1 MSEQNDTTAHRP
13 DLAGPGSGG
22 GPGQPWPGAA
32 GQDGARWAGAPGAAV
47 PGWSWGPA
55 ATPPGPPAAPARVT
69 AAVAMGAA
77 GVLALGLVLA
87 VFVASLVLR
96 AGAED
101 LGRGLGEALGAS
113 PDGLAAEAL
122 AGIEDGG
129 WDAYP
134 PGTAIEQS
142 EPVAPAGLGS
152 DPALDAYAQECFTG
166 LLQSCDDLYAESP
179 PLSAYEEY
187 ATTCGGRVKAMTVYA
202 CTELD

>member
-1 MSEQNDTTAHRP
+1 MSEQHDATAHRP
-13 DLAGPGSGG
+13 DLAGPGSAG

-32 GQDGARWAGAPGAAV
+32 GQDGAWWPGAPGVAAPAWAGAPT
-47 PGWSWGPA
+47 
-55 ATPPGPPAAPARVT
+55 ATPLAPAAAPARVP
-69 AAVAMGAA
+69 AAVAIGVA

-87 VFVASLVLR
+87 VLVASLVLR
-96 AGAED
+96 GGAED

-122 AGIEDGG
+122 AGIEDGD

-134 PGTAIEQS
+134 PGSTIEQS